1 MLNLLSAVYKV
12 YSGRAGQCGC
22 GCSGRYRV
30 ASQHRDYAGQERGY
44 AYDSSDVSDDAVRR
58 TVGKIL
64 AAATM
69 EDSGSY
75 IHAQVG
81 GRVYVAYYDP
91 KLAGVDKPS
100 AVC

>member
-1 MLNLLSAVYKV
+1 
-12 YSGRAGQCGC
+12 
-22 GCSGRYRV
+22 V

-44 AYDSSDVSDDAVRR
+44 AYDDSHVSDEEVRR
-58 TVGKIL
+58 TVGRIL

-69 EDSGSY
+69 EDTGSY

-91 KLAGVDKPS
+91 KLAGVDKP
-100 AVC
+100 AALC